1 MNVGD
6 RLRIYKRT
14 LENKNNQLR
23 TRFKLVK
30 LFKDNEHSH
39 DLYYGLRVD
48 NRTLAE
54 NSEESD
60 ATRDF
65 YTVDDLVVKPS
76 IFIKLA
82 GSKYFCDALDNYRV
96 CTLIEDNSSD
106 IHHGC
111 CDILKISPKE
121 LVKFNS
127 KRLK

>member
-1 MNVGD
+1 MDVGD
-6 RLRIYKRT
+6 RLRIYKGI
-14 LENKNNQLR
+14 LGNKNNRLK
-23 TRFKLVK
+23 TKFKLVK
-30 LFKDNEHSH
+30 LFKDNKYSH

-48 NRTLAE
+48 NIALTE

-60 ATRDF
+60 VIKDF
-65 YTVDDLVVKPS
+65 YTDVVVKPS
-76 IFIKLA
+76 IFIKLV
-82 GSKYFCDALDNYRV
+82 GNKYFCDALDNYRV

-111 CDILKISPKE
+111 CGVLKINPKE